1 MATRRLDSSVDAAPA
16 GSARAAWLRQAAAYS
31 LAYLLLV
38 WLSYAI
44 GYDENQV
51 VAIWPPAGLMLFF
64 GLRLG
69 WPSVPLFWLL
79 DFAGAQVSLPGHE
92 PAPTLDALYSLA
104 DVCALVAVLVMPDA
118 RRHFFGMFERTSSML
133 WFVAGAATISSALS
147 VLMSMVMLGVAV
159 ELSAV
164 QGVSVWDTGLRWFLG
179 SYVGAVVVA
188 PLAVAWA
195 DYRGVRPR
203 EPAGGRW
210 HVAGAAAL
218 LALVLAL
225 AGRLP
230 LPAGTSHFTVLLGLT
245 PILLWPALAAGPR
258 ALSALIVAAG
268 AGTVALTIRR
278 LAPETG
284 MDPETAMLVVQI
296 YLVVAAISALL
307 ALAARR
313 EQARLA
319 YERGNLARFFSPRV
333 VELVATGF
341 ESAGRD
347 RVQDVAVLFVDI
359 RGFTGF
365 AEAEPPATVMSVLRG
380 FASRVEHAVFAHEG
394 TLDKYLGDG
403 VMATFGVPL
412 ASFADARNAL
422 ACTRALLADIAAWN
436 ETRGASRL
444 PPIAVG
450 IGLHFGPVVLGTI
463 GSERTKS
470 LSVLGDTVNTTARLQ
485 ALSRELETPLVV
497 SAELVAAIRREGHPD
512 AEALLAGLRPAGAYQ
527 VRGRAATT
535 EIWVLEA

>member
-1 MATRRLDSSVDAAPA
+1 MATRVIDSSGDSG
-16 GSARAAWLRQAAAYS
+16 GSQPGWLRQAAGYS
-31 LAYLLLV
+31 LAYLLVV
-38 WLSYAI
+38 WLSYAV

-51 VAIWPPAGLMLFF
+51 VAIWPPAGVMLFG

-69 WPSVPLFWLL
+69 WRSVPLFWLL

-92 PAPTLDALYSLA
+92 PAPVLDALYALA
-104 DVCALVAVLVMPDA
+104 DVSALVAVLLLPDA
-118 RRHFFGMFERTSSML
+118 RRRFFGMFDSTAAML
-133 WFVAGAATISSALS
+133 WFLVAAAAISSALS
-147 VLMSMVMLGVAV
+147 VLMSMAMLGVAV

-164 QGVSVWDTGLRWFLG
+164 RGVSVWDTGLRWFLG

-188 PLAVAWA
+188 PLLVAHESRA
-195 DYRGVRPR
+195 GDARRGAG
-203 EPAGGRW
+203 AGGW

-225 AGRLP
+225 AARVP
-230 LPAGTSHFTVLLGLT
+230 LPAGASRFTLLLGLT
-245 PILLWPALAAGPR
+245 PVLLWVALSAGPR
-258 ALSALIVAAG
+258 ALSALIIVACAG
-268 AGTVALTIRR
+268 AVALTIQSV
-278 LAPETG
+278 APETG
-284 MDPETAMLVVQI
+284 MHPETAILVVQV
-296 YLVVAAISALL
+296 YLVVAAISALI

-333 VELVATGF
+333 VELVAAGF
-341 ESAGRD
+341 EAAGRD

-359 RGFTGF
+359 RGFTAF
-365 AEAEPPATVMSVLRG
+365 AEAELPTTVMSVLRE
-380 FASRVEHAVFAHEG
+380 FAHRVEDNVFAHEG

-422 ACTRALLADIAAWN
+422 ACARALLADIDAWN
-436 ETRGASRL
+436 HTRAATQA

-450 IGLHFGPVVLGTI
+450 IGIHFGPVVLGTI

-470 LSVLGDTVNTTARLQ
+470 LSVLGDTVNTAARLQ
-485 ALSRELETPLVV
+485 ALSRELGTSLVV
-497 SAELVAAIRREGHPD
+497 SAEVVAAMHREGHPD
-512 AEALLAGLRPAGAYQ
+512 AAALLTGLKSVGARQ
-527 VRGRAATT
+527 VRGRSATT
-535 EIWVLEA
+535 EIWVLDG

>member
-1 MATRRLDSSVDAAPA
+1 MATRKLDSPA
-16 GSARAAWLRQAAAYS
+16 DTTPASWLRQAAGYS
-31 LAYLLLV
+31 IAYLLVV

-44 GYDENQV
+44 GYDEDQV

-69 WPSVPLFWLL
+69 WRSVPLFWLL

-104 DVCALVAVLVMPDA
+104 DVFALVAVLILPDA
-118 RRHFFGMFERTSSML
+118 RRHFFGMFERTASML
-133 WFVAGAATISSALS
+133 WFLAGAATISSAVS
-147 VLMSMVMLGVAV
+147 VLMSMATLGVAV

-164 QGVSVWDTGLRWFLG
+164 RGVSVWDTALRWFLG

-188 PLAVAWA
+188 PLLVAWN
-195 DYRGVRPR
+195 GPR
-203 EPAGGRW
+203 DPDTGRW
-210 HVAGAAAL
+210 HVAGAAAVL
-218 LALVLAL
+218 VAVLAL
-225 AGRLP
+225 AARVP
-230 LPAGTSHFTVLLGLT
+230 LPVGASRFTLLLGLT
-245 PILLWPALAAGPR
+245 PALLWAAVTGGPR

-268 AGTVALTIRR
+268 AGAVALTVGQ
-278 LAPETG
+278 LVPETG
-284 MDPETAMLVVQI
+284 MRGDTAILLVQI
-296 YLVVAAISALL
+296 YLVVAAISALI

-341 ESAGRD
+341 EAAGRD

-365 AEAEPPATVMSVLRG
+365 AEAEPPATVMSVLRD
-380 FASRVEHAVFAHEG
+380 FAQRVEHAVFAHEG

-403 VMATFGVPL
+403 VMATFGVPM

-422 ACTRALLADIAAWN
+422 ACTRALLTDIAAWN
-436 ETRGASRL
+436 EARTAARL
-444 PPIAVG
+444 PPMAVG
-450 IGLHFGPVVLGTI
+450 VGLHFGPVVLGTI

-470 LSVLGDTVNTTARLQ
+470 LSVLGDTVNTAARLQ
-485 ALSRELETPLVV
+485 ALSRELDTALVV
-497 SAELVAAIRREGHPD
+497 SAELVAAMRREGHPD
-512 AEALLAGLRPAGAYQ
+512 TDRLLAGIRPAGARQ
-527 VRGRAATT
+527 VRGRSAAT
-535 EIWVLEA
+535 EIWVLDAIPPQT